1 MSFCG
6 NCGTEQQTGAESFCA
21 SCGTQF
27 PGLATTPL
35 VASVAGPSD
44 GGRHVG
50 YVALGLGLG
59 FLLNLLT
66 VISILVA
73 RLFGWNNKT
82 EKDVLFGA
90 WLGFGVHVVLV
101 IMVVLVL
108 VGRGTGQSASSNR
121 SSAPQRTYSGG
132 AKLVPYVPPTATAVV
147 PQRTAPE
154 ILDALFA
161 QLPDFCLGYKLG
173 MLPKMY
179 VTLHGPRQQPDG
191 NWWVECDTLNN
202 ISPDKFPHGLE
213 VWTCVEVNSRS
224 LEVKPLGSSRG
235 QSIDEVTGA
244 TVVGRPCL

>member
-1 MSFCG
+1 VSFCG

-101 IMVVLVL
+101 IMVVLAL

-132 AKLVPYVPPTATAVV
+132 AKLVPYVPPTAAPVV

-161 QLPDFCLGYKLG
+161 LLPRFCPEYKLG
-173 MLPKMY
+173 GRADGSLYSSLSGPK
-179 VTLHGPRQQPDG
+179 QQPDG
-191 NWWVECDTLNN
+191 NWWVECMV
-202 ISPDKFPHGLE
+202 ISTSRTEQHIIWACE
-213 VWTCVEVNSRS
+213 EVNSRS
-224 LEVKPLGSSRG
+224 LEVKPVMNTSLKPVV
-235 QSIDEVTGA
+235 DPVTGA
-244 TVVGRPCL
+244 SVIGQPCL